1 MTFEEVELSLSLR
14 LTGQVGMAYT
24 SDSDKLFLSD
34 AQHEQSVP
42 PCPRSPTETH
52 THQRAGR
59 PSAQPA
65 LESSQ
70 IGARRSS
77 SRANPSRSASGR
89 PREEEE
95 AAPNRKPGSQRAA
108 LSSAESHSR

>member
-1 MTFEEVELSLSLR
+1 MLLSLCR
-14 LTGQVGMAYT
+14 DRAMAYT

-34 AQHEQSVP
+34 AQHEQSVRIP
-42 PCPRSPTETH
+42 VLAPVFERRLTN
-52 THQRAGR
+52 RAGR

-89 PREEEE
+89 PREEE
-95 AAPNRKPGSQRAA
+95 AAPNPKPGSQRAA